1 MDLSL
6 LVTIRH
12 GRIYNKLDLRLEMS
26 HYVSAIRKRIKLNQF
41 QQEVSDSKNKFNF
54 TFF

>member
-12 GRIYNKLDLRLEMS
+12 GRISYREIP
-26 HYVSAIRKRIKLNQF
+26 HYISAIRKRSKLNQF
-41 QQEVSDSKNKFNF
+41 QREVTDSKNKFNF
-54 TFF
+54 KFF